1 MTGKGAVP
9 LFRRFI
15 VLCALLPLAGC
26 RSRDAGRRLDGEAER
41 YVRIVLALGDRDPDS
56 LDFYAGPPAWKADA
70 HARNETFHDIKQSA
84 TALIEQL
91 EHDPTTSD
99 VAAARREFLRRQ
111 LRAVAARI
119 DVLDGRRFTFDDES
133 RALFGVE
140 IGSIDHAAIDRARA
154 LVDRLLPGS
163 DSLALRYARFDRQF
177 MIPPKRLAAVMT
189 RALDGCRHATLPH
202 MPLPSGE
209 HVTIEYVSG
218 TPWSAFTRYEGRAH
232 SRIQINAGFGLT
244 VDRALQLA
252 CHEGYP
258 GHHAINTW
266 IDTTL
271 IGPQH
276 RIELTVQP
284 MFSPQSLRTE
294 GAATFAPELAFSDA
308 ERLQFER
315 DELFPIAGLDGRGAD
330 EYLRVGR
337 AVDGLR
343 MVQAGIAREYLDGN
357 LEFARASVALER
369 EALMPSA
376 DATLKFFNQFR
387 SYAVAYTL
395 GHDLVAR
402 AVEAQS
408 SADRRWQ
415 AYERWVTGT
424 K

>member
-1 MTGKGAVP
+1 M
-9 LFRRFI
+9 
-15 VLCALLPLAGC
+15 
-26 RSRDAGRRLDGEAER
+26 
-41 YVRIVLALGDRDPDS
+41 
-56 LDFYAGPPAWKADA
+56 
-70 HARNETFHDIKQSA
+70 
-84 TALIEQL
+84 
-91 EHDPTTSD
+91 
-99 VAAARREFLRRQ
+99 
-111 LRAVAARI
+111 
-119 DVLDGRRFTFDDES
+119 
-133 RALFGVE
+133 FGVE
-140 IGSIDHAAIDRARA
+140 IGAIDNAVVDRAHA

-163 DSLALRYARFDRQF
+163 ESLALRYARFDRQF
-177 MIPPKRLAAVMT
+177 MIPPERLAAVMT
-189 RALDGCRHATLPH
+189 RAIDGCRRATLPH

-209 HVTIEYVSG
+209 QVTVEYVSG

-266 IDTTL
+266 IDTAL

-315 DELFPIAGLDGRGAD
+315 DELFPIAGLDGRDAAG
-330 EYLRVGR
+330 YLTVER
-337 AVDGLR
+337 AVDDLR
-343 MVQAGIAREYLDGN
+343 LVQAGIARQYLDGS
-357 LEFARASVALER
+357 LEFARASAALER

-376 DATLKFFNQFR
+376 DATLKFFNEFR

-395 GHDLVAR
+395 GHDLAAR
-402 AVEAQS
+402 AVDAQS
-408 SADRRWQ
+408 SADVRWQ